1 MCRGCGIKHVTGSR
15 ACWLCARSGVLT
27 ADLLADELTRGAV
40 ALHKESGGQVCK
52 ETMKELLLRKIL
64 FLQERASG
72 KALPPEVLLADD
84 EVEDL
89 RNKLL
94 LNERMC
100 EKEMERERET
110 ERERERERKR
120 DLVRQ
125 RENDRERERKR
136 NREREKEKERERARE
151 KELERE
157 SDSSSDD
164 CEKSGDLNA
173 VASSDRTQNGGGPA
187 VVLGSFAALQSRIR
201 QEQETVERLV
211 GERIEAHIAAMV
223 ADQLR
228 ARKREIHREVLVK
241 VDRARQNMEAEVQLE
256 IELMKKFRAKEQER
270 RLAELQARMAED
282 DRQVEEEKRKLAE
295 ERLQI
300 LESQV
305 PYQPYLSYR

>member
-1 MCRGCGIKHVTGSR
+1 
-15 ACWLCARSGVLT
+15 
-27 ADLLADELTRGAV
+27 
-40 ALHKESGGQVCK
+40 
-52 ETMKELLLRKIL
+52 MKELLLRKIL

-72 KALPPEVLLADD
+72 KVLPPEVLLADD

-100 EKEMERERET
+100 EKEMEREREW

-120 DLVRQ
+120 DLARQ

-136 NREREKEKERERARE
+136 NREREKERERARE

-157 SDSSSDD
+157 SDSGSDD
-164 CEKSGDLNA
+164 HEKSGDLNA
-173 VASSDRTQNGGGPA
+173 VASSDRTQNGIGGGSGPA
-187 VVLGSFAALQSRIR
+187 VVLGSFAALQRRIR

-305 PYQPYLSYR
+305 PTVPILSAKLRIHDILGWVRIWIRGSMPLTNGSGSRRPKNMWIRIRIRIRNNTAYQ

>member
-1 MCRGCGIKHVTGSR
+1 
-15 ACWLCARSGVLT
+15 
-27 ADLLADELTRGAV
+27 
-40 ALHKESGGQVCK
+40 
-52 ETMKELLLRKIL
+52 
-64 FLQERASG
+64 
-72 KALPPEVLLADD
+72 
-84 EVEDL
+84 
-89 RNKLL
+89 
-94 LNERMC
+94 
-100 EKEMERERET
+100 
-110 ERERERERKR
+110 
-120 DLVRQ
+120 
-125 RENDRERERKR
+125 
-136 NREREKEKERERARE
+136 
-151 KELERE
+151 
-157 SDSSSDD
+157 
-164 CEKSGDLNA
+164 
-173 VASSDRTQNGGGPA
+173 VASSDRTQNGIGGGSGPA
-187 VVLGSFAALQSRIR
+187 VVLGSFAALQRRIR

-305 PYQPYLSYR
+305 PTVPYPIGNVADP